1 MKSTLITFCLF
12 ACITTVNAQI
22 LDNFHVNLFAGTS
35 NYQGDLQDKRF
46 TFSQSHFAGGVGISY
61 DLSDRFSIRSGITLG
76 KLSGDDKFGRNSRRN
91 LNFSSNLTE
100 VNLGLEYY
108 ITRLQDHSLTPYVF
122 AGIAMYHFNPYTFD
136 TSGTKY
142 FLKPLS
148 TEGEGFIDGK
158 SNYNL
163 TQLAIPFGAGVK
175 LSLSDNINVGVEMGL
190 RKLFT
195 DYLDDVST
203 RYVDQTLLFT
213 NRGAKAVELAYRGN
227 ELKNGSPYPDANAQR
242 GGVTRRDWYYFTG
255 FTLSFRLGSIYNGAG
270 GAGTGKHSKYGCPA
284 NVQ

>member
-1 MKSTLITFCLF
+1 MLF
-12 ACITTVNAQI
+12 IIVTCNAQI
-22 LDNFHVNLFAGTS
+22 LEKFHVNLFAGTS

-46 TFSQSHFAGGVGISY
+46 TFAQSHFAGGVGVSY
-61 DLSDRFSIRSGITLG
+61 DLSDKFSIRSGVTLG
-76 KLSGDDKFGRNSRRN
+76 KLSADDKFGRNRLRN
-91 LNFSSNLTE
+91 LNFSTSLTE
-100 VNLGLEYY
+100 FNLGLEYY
-108 ITRLQDHSLTPYVF
+108 ITRLQDHALTPYVF
-122 AGIAMYHFNPYTFD
+122 AGIALYHFNPYTFD

-158 SNYNL
+158 NNYNL

-175 LSLSDNINVGVEMGL
+175 LSLSDNINVGVEAGF

-203 RYVDQTLLFT
+203 RYVDQTLLLT

-227 ELKNGSPYPDANAQR
+227 ELKNGSPYPDANTMR
-242 GGVTRRDWYYFTG
+242 GGATKRDWYYFTG
-255 FTLSFRLGSIYNGAG
+255 FTLSFRLGSSYG
-270 GAGTGKHSKYGCPA
+270 GSAGTGGRHTKYGCPV

>member
-1 MKSTLITFCLF
+1 MKSTLLTLCLF
-12 ACITTVNAQI
+12 AFMITVNAQT
-22 LDNFHVNLFAGTS
+22 LDNVHVNLFAGTS
-35 NYQGDLQDKRF
+35 NYQGDLQDKSF
-46 TFSQSHFAGGVGISY
+46 TFSQSHFAAGVGISY
-61 DLSDRFSIRSGITLG
+61 DLSDRFSIRSGVTIG
-76 KLSGDDKFGRNSRRN
+76 KLSGDDKFGRNRLRN

-108 ITRLQDHSLTPYVF
+108 LTRLQDHSLTPYVF
-122 AGIAMYHFNPYTFD
+122 AGIAMYNFNPYTFD

-148 TEGEGFIDGK
+148 TEGEGFVDGK

-195 DYLDDVST
+195 DYLDDVSG
-203 RYVDQTLLFT
+203 RYVDQTLLLT

-227 ELKNGSPYPDANAQR
+227 ELKNGSPYPGANTIR
-242 GGVTRRDWYYFTG
+242 GGATKRDWYYFTG
-255 FTLSFRLGSIYNGAG
+255 FTLSFRLGSIYSGAG
-270 GAGTGKHSKYGCPA
+270 GAGNGKHSKYGCPV